1 MNGSVTP
8 TPMMQMTVSKMSGDM
23 RFVGIFYIIMGA
35 LNCLSIVGAII
46 GVPYIICGLRLRE
59 SADAYSSFLGSNDS
73 NLLERAFERQGS
85 FFFIQKV
92 LMIIGL
98 IFAALGIILLIR
110 ILKKVRQSRKLNC
123 LNIFSICILL

>member
-1 MNGSVTP
+1 MNGSSTVTP

-23 RFVGIFYIIMGA
+23 RFVGIFYIITGA

-46 GVPYIICGLRLRE
+46 GIPYIICGLRLRE
-59 SADAYSSFLGSNDS
+59 AADAFNSYLGSNDM

-92 LMIIGL
+92 LMIIGIIIAVL
-98 IFAALGIILLIR
+98 AIIFIIAF
-110 ILKKVRQSRKLNC
+110 SAM
-123 LNIFSICILL
+123 IFNSFGGHHSFS